1 MATLFD
7 YLAWR
12 GDLTFE
18 QSDINEVDS
27 LIFSMISYIG
37 FDGILTEHTDKHP
50 LSLLSAARQY
60 VRAHREKNESI
71 GLLLPRQIVTLMAR
85 AAKTRRFGNVRM
97 IGYTNEICEGEQMQ
111 FSAVTFLTDN
121 GKSFLAFRGTDDTL
135 VGWKEDFN
143 MSFLHP
149 IPAQLAAADY
159 LSRIAEQT
167 EGPILLGG
175 HSKGGNL
182 AVFAAVEAP
191 EHLRERIEAVYNNDG
206 PGFTSDFIE
215 SEKYRSSRERIH
227 TIVPQSSVIG
237 MLLEH
242 EEAYEVIQSSAQGL
256 FQHSGLSWQ
265 VQGPSFVHLD
275 TVTEESRKIDQ
286 GLKKWLG
293 EMTVEQRTLF
303 IDSIY
308 ERLIAEDAKTLTDLE
323 RDKRK
328 LLRAWNQLDAESKT
342 MVKRCVSILLKEKSK
357 FRKKKPS
364 V

>member
-1 MATLFD
+1 MSTLFD
-7 YLAWR
+7 YLDWR

-18 QSDINEVDS
+18 QSDINEVDN
-27 LIFSMISYIG
+27 LIFSMISYIS

-50 LSLLSAARQY
+50 LSLLSVARQY
-60 VRAHREKNESI
+60 VRAHRGQTESI
-71 GLLLPRQIVTLMAR
+71 GLLLPYQLVQLLAR
-85 AAKTRRFGNVRM
+85 AAKTKRFGGVRM
-97 IGYTNEICEGEQMQ
+97 IGYVNEICEDEQMQ

-121 GKSFLAFRGTDDTL
+121 HKSFLSFRGTDDTL

-149 IPAQLAAADY
+149 VPAQLAAVNY
-159 LSRIAEQT
+159 LERMAEQT

-182 AVFAAVEAP
+182 AVYASVEASSSVK
-191 EHLRERIEAVYNNDG
+191 ERIEAVYNNDG
-206 PGFTSDFIE
+206 PGFTTDFIQ
-215 SEKYRSSRERIH
+215 SEAYLATRDRIH

-242 EEAYEVIQSSAQGL
+242 EEAYTVIQSSASGL

-275 TVTEESRKIDQ
+275 TVTEESRKIDR
-286 GLKKWLG
+286 GLKKWFG
-293 EMTVEQRTLF
+293 EMTVEQQTLF

-308 ERLIAEDAKTLTDLE
+308 ECLIAEDAKTLTDLD
-323 RDKRK
+323 RNKRK
-328 LLRAWNQLDAESKT
+328 LFRAWNQLDAESKA
-342 MVKRCVSILLKEKSK
+342 MVKRCVSILLRENA
-357 FRKKKPS
+357 RWKKHK
-364 V
+364 